1 MRIQQATLLI
11 ITLGLSMAVVSC
23 AGKIQYP
30 TYYTLH
36 LPPAPDPPA
45 RLEARASV
53 AVREFRS
60 PGYLRQGPIV
70 YRASAEQIGFYDY
83 HRWATD
89 PRDCVTTTIADR
101 LRARGNF
108 GEVKLYDG
116 RSHTDYIISGRL
128 EKLEEVDYQGGVKVE
143 VSLSAHMTDVRT
155 GTTVWTNSASDIENV
170 PQRNVAAMVSEMSH
184 TMDRTI
190 EKLLSS
196 VPSPPAQSNR

>member
-11 ITLGLSMAVVSC
+11 ITLGLSMAVVGC

-45 RLEARASV
+45 RLEVHASV

-89 PRDCVTTTIADR
+89 PRDFVTTTIADR

-108 GEVKLYDG
+108 GEVKPYDG
-116 RSHTDYIISGRL
+116 RSHADYIISGRL

-143 VSLSAHMTDVRT
+143 VSLSANMTDVRT
-155 GTTVWTNSASDIENV
+155 RTTVWTNSASDIENV
-170 PQRNVAAMVSEMSH
+170 SQRNLAAIVSEMSH

-196 VPSPPAQSNR
+196 VPSPPEQTNR